1 MPDDAIAERPALAQ
15 PAESRWVP
23 QQHRD
28 RASGNHLPQPSSAS
42 RRTAGASGFVAS
54 TATATCP
61 TAAQRLARS
70 KAQMAGGFLG
80 WEIAVPA
87 IGDVG

>member
-1 MPDDAIAERPALAQ
+1 MTRFAERPALAQ

-23 QQHRD
+23 QQQQQRD
-28 RASGNHLPQPSSAS
+28 RASGKHFPHSSSAS
-42 RRTAGASGFVAS
+42 RRIAGAAGFVAS